1 MLRGSGRLL
10 RLGASAPRRG
20 TPTLCCAALGGGSA
34 AAAAGYSNAASA
46 QQQADA
52 PVEWRRFAVEMGTGT
67 SLRRQDHSKQ
77 PELCRHPSPLRPG

>member
-10 RLGASAPRRG
+10 RLGAAAPRR
-20 TPTLCCAALGGGSA
+20 TPTLCCAAALGGSA
-34 AAAAGYSNAASA
+34 AAAAGYSSTASA
-46 QQQADA
+46 QQQAGA

-77 PELCRHPSPLRPG
+77 PAGPALPTPLRPG